1 MLACLTNVAP
11 GRSAN
16 QITVFTSNLIIQI
29 WFLLQSDLLNTRVII
44 MFFSHIFDSDHDA
57 IYIVLELLDLKMLTK
72 CFVYW

>member
-1 MLACLTNVAP
+1 
-11 GRSAN
+11 
-16 QITVFTSNLIIQI
+16 
-29 WFLLQSDLLNTRVII
+29 